1 MGEKIAE
8 PAWVRRATWV
18 ACPLVGIGALVLL
31 GLLGGWLL
39 TLPWIPLQGP
49 LRLLM
54 SIPQPWAGLGAVV
67 VGGGAGLW
75 LAAAWDRDR
84 LTVEVTRE
92 RLVLRRG
99 PQRSEIARGDAA
111 GVFLDGRRLAVQ
123 DGAGAELASEA
134 VALVPADRIA
144 ATFTAQ
150 GWPWRA
156 DDPHAA
162 EFRLWLEGDPTLPP
176 GADVVL
182 KARAKA
188 LGSSIFGEEDER
200 RLRGELARLGVF
212 VREEGGRQ
220 YWRRTDPV

>member
-8 PAWVRRATWV
+8 PAWARWATWV
-18 ACPLVGIGALVLL
+18 GCPLLGIGLLALL
-31 GLLGGWLL
+31 GSIGGWLL
-39 TLPWIPLQGP
+39 GLPWVPFQGP

-54 SIPQPWAGLGAVV
+54 SIPQPWAALGAVV

-75 LAAAWDRDR
+75 LAGAWDRDR
-84 LTVEVTRE
+84 LTVQVAPET
-92 RLVLRRG
+92 LVLRRG
-99 PQRSEIARGDAA
+99 AKHTKIARAGAA

-134 VALVPADRIA
+134 VALVPAGRIA
-144 ATFTAQ
+144 DAFTAQ
-150 GWPWRA
+150 GWPWLA
-156 DDPHAA
+156 ADPHAA

-182 KARAKA
+182 AARAKA
-188 LGSSIFGEEDER
+188 LRASVFGEEEER

-220 YWRRTDPV
+220 YWRRGDAG